1 MKVVIGQN
9 ASSENRKVLACSQ
22 TTYCCAYLN
31 NDTKSCC
38 DDATRTFDAGSA
50 AYLAGPQAHTS
61 MFPATLS
68 KATATGTA
76 TSSPTSSSAAETGAT
91 SNSGGLSTGAKAG
104 IGIGVALGAIAVASI
119 VALVLLRRRKK
130 SKYAAMEQKDPEPVE
145 KQSHLPPPVHQ
156 DGSALADTAAQ
167 PQKSAHIVEA
177 DGHDRGP
184 VEMSATQARQEL
196 PA

>member
-1 MKVVIGQN
+1 
-9 ASSENRKVLACSQ
+9 
-22 TTYCCAYLN
+22 
-31 NDTKSCC
+31 
-38 DDATRTFDAGSA
+38 
-50 AYLAGPQAHTS
+50 

-76 TSSPTSSSAAETGAT
+76 TTSPTSSSAEPGAT

-104 IGIGVALGAIAVASI
+104 IGVGVALGAIAVASI

-145 KQSHLPPPVHQ
+145 KQSHLPPPVYR
-156 DGSALADTAAQ
+156 DGSGLADTAAQ

-184 VEMSATQARQEL
+184 VEMSATQTRQEL